1 MRGGYRDPHDS
12 LLSDPKLGGVQTV
25 VLPVLG
31 QILMGLTIDNFG
43 LFYSQQTSLTAFR
56 IAGAVLV
63 LLGVVLVSTAKESK
77 AERKSVYRDIES
89 LREFGLD
96 IQTFQRAPLE
106 YALVTRS
113 IELDDL
119 MLIVDAV
126 QSSRHLTQRKSDAL
140 VRSIKRLAPKRERD
154 LLDRHLS
161 VSGRIKIQ
169 GDSLL
174 YNVDRIL
181 EAIAG
186 KRKVSFRYFSYNA
199 AKEKVMRRSGERYVE
214 TPVEIIVNQGVYY
227 LVTYNPETDNFEGFR
242 VGRMDYVEVSEERAA
257 KVPRQ
262 SDFSVERLDNA
273 VVGAAGGA
281 FVDATL
287 IADGHAMNAVVD
299 RFGRDV
305 ASTDLG
311 DGTARIE
318 ARIEEGPAFYGWL
331 VRCNGTVRI
340 KGPESLAESYKQYLR
355 AILEQC

>member
-1 MRGGYRDPHDS
+1 MAANLQKLK
-12 LLSDPKLGGVQTV
+12 LLYIAKMLVEETDAVAGLTMA
-25 VLPVLG
+25 
-31 QILMGLTIDNFG
+31 QILERLEAHGIT
-43 LFYSQQTSLTAFR
+43 
-56 IAGAVLV
+56 
-63 LLGVVLVSTAKESK
+63 

-186 KRKVSFRYFSYNA
+186 KRKACTTWSPTIPKPTTSRAFALGVWITWRSP
-199 AKEKVMRRSGERYVE
+199 RSGRRRF
-214 TPVEIIVNQGVYY
+214 PVKAISRSSG
-227 LVTYNPETDNFEGFR
+227 
-242 VGRMDYVEVSEERAA
+242 
-257 KVPRQ
+257 
-262 SDFSVERLDNA
+262 
-273 VVGAAGGA
+273 
-281 FVDATL
+281 
-287 IADGHAMNAVVD
+287 
-299 RFGRDV
+299 
-305 ASTDLG
+305 STM
-311 DGTARIE
+311 RS
-318 ARIEEGPAFYGWL
+318 L
-331 VRCNGTVRI
+331 VR
-340 KGPESLAESYKQYLR
+340 LAARSSTRRLSPM
-355 AILEQC
+355 ATP

>member
-1 MRGGYRDPHDS
+1 MAANLQKLK
-12 LLSDPKLGGVQTV
+12 LLYIAKMLVEETDAVAGLTMA
-25 VLPVLG
+25 
-31 QILMGLTIDNFG
+31 QILERLEAHGIT
-43 LFYSQQTSLTAFR
+43 
-56 IAGAVLV
+56 
-63 LLGVVLVSTAKESK
+63 

-126 QSSRHLTQRKSDAL
+126 QSSRHLTKRKSDAL

-214 TPVEIIVNQGVYY
+214 TPV
-227 LVTYNPETDNFEGFR
+227 
-242 VGRMDYVEVSEERAA
+242 
-257 KVPRQ
+257 
-262 SDFSVERLDNA
+262 
-273 VVGAAGGA
+273 
-281 FVDATL
+281 
-287 IADGHAMNAVVD
+287 
-299 RFGRDV
+299 
-305 ASTDLG
+305 
-311 DGTARIE
+311 
-318 ARIEEGPAFYGWL
+318 
-331 VRCNGTVRI
+331 
-340 KGPESLAESYKQYLR
+340 
-355 AILEQC
+355 

>member
-1 MRGGYRDPHDS
+1 
-12 LLSDPKLGGVQTV
+12 
-25 VLPVLG
+25 
-31 QILMGLTIDNFG
+31 
-43 LFYSQQTSLTAFR
+43 
-56 IAGAVLV
+56 
-63 LLGVVLVSTAKESK
+63 
-77 AERKSVYRDIES
+77 
-89 LREFGLD
+89 
-96 IQTFQRAPLE
+96 
-106 YALVTRS
+106 
-113 IELDDL
+113 

-186 KRKVSFRYFSYNA
+186 KRKVSFRYFSYNS

-262 SDFSVERLDNA
+262 CGRWCGWRRVRRRDAYRRWPRHER
-273 VVGAAGGA
+273 
-281 FVDATL
+281 
-287 IADGHAMNAVVD
+287 
-299 RFGRDV
+299 
-305 ASTDLG
+305 
-311 DGTARIE
+311 
-318 ARIEEGPAFYGWL
+318 
-331 VRCNGTVRI
+331 RCR
-340 KGPESLAESYKQYLR
+340 PLR
-355 AILEQC
+355 TRRCLHRPW

>member
-1 MRGGYRDPHDS
+1 MAANLQKLK
-12 LLSDPKLGGVQTV
+12 LLYIAKMLVEETDAVAGLTMA
-25 VLPVLG
+25 
-31 QILMGLTIDNFG
+31 QILERLEAHGIT
-43 LFYSQQTSLTAFR
+43 
-56 IAGAVLV
+56 
-63 LLGVVLVSTAKESK
+63 

-186 KRKVSFRYFSYNA
+186 KRKVSAISATTPR
-199 AKEKVMRRSGERYVE
+199 KRRSC
-214 TPVEIIVNQGVYY
+214 
-227 LVTYNPETDNFEGFR
+227 
-242 VGRMDYVEVSEERAA
+242 AA
-257 KVPRQ
+257 AASAMWR
-262 SDFSVERLDNA
+262 RLWK
-273 VVGAAGGA
+273 
-281 FVDATL
+281 
-287 IADGHAMNAVVD
+287 
-299 RFGRDV
+299 
-305 ASTDLG
+305 S
-311 DGTARIE
+311 
-318 ARIEEGPAFYGWL
+318 
-331 VRCNGTVRI
+331 
-340 KGPESLAESYKQYLR
+340 S
-355 AILEQC
+355 